1 LVRNSQRHCHAAQYS
16 VYPGGTFLPNDEE
29 AKEYALRIIRELKGA
44 GGFDDPDLKMIVK
57 NSSGKLIHLIPF

>member
-1 LVRNSQRHCHAAQYS
+1 
-16 VYPGGTFLPNDEE
+16 LPNDEE